1 MRTHREPSCG
11 AETGRPRLAAVPD
24 AEPRYEELYAAH
36 HGRVARL
43 CRVLL
48 GEASEADDV
57 AQEVFLKV
65 LRECQAGARPIAWGR
80 WITQVAVNACHD
92 RRRSGWWRWWRR
104 GGEAFDDRHAP
115 SPRTPEAE
123 ILSDER
129 RGRIWRAYTR
139 LPLRQREVF
148 ALRHVEGWST
158 QETAAF
164 LGIDSG
170 SVKRHL
176 FRAVRRLR
184 DTLGDDR

>member
-1 MRTHREPSCG
+1 MRANRERLVG
-11 AETGRPRLAAVPD
+11 ADGRPRLAAVTEP
-24 AEPRYEELYAAH
+24 EPRYEELYEAH
-36 HGRVARL
+36 YRRVARL

-48 GEASEADDV
+48 GDVGEADDV
-57 AQEVFLKV
+57 AQEVFVKV
-65 LRECQAGARPIAWGR
+65 LRECQAGSRPLAWGR
-80 WITQVAVNACHD
+80 WITQVTVNACHD

-104 GGEAFDDRHAP
+104 AGEEFEDRHAA

-123 ILSDER
+123 LLSGER
-129 RGRIWRAYTR
+129 RMHIWQAFAR

-158 QETAAF
+158 QETAAL

-176 FRAVRRLR
+176 FRAIRRLR
-184 DTLGDDR
+184 EALGDDR